1 MKKIFLILITL
12 VPFLGKAQVTL
23 IPDQNFEYVLVNLGI
38 DSDGLVNG
46 QMLTN
51 DALSIVDLRL
61 GFNNIYDLTGL
72 EAFVNLEKLTTY
84 ENPLG
89 GSSFTMTGVVDVSM
103 MPNLK
108 ELDVR
113 SCNIGEIDLSKNPL
127 LEIVR
132 IGSEFDEGIFILN
145 DIKKLDLSNNP
156 NVRFVEATRL
166 YSFNFL
172 NMRNNIANVV
182 VIKLG
187 GAENNNSFYDACIEV
202 DDHIAATYNAAPYDT
217 WTVVSEKKN
226 YFFSDDCK
234 KALSNELFI
243 QNNFKVYP
251 NPAVDYVTIEYD
263 ENAGVQ
269 LRGVQILDSSGK
281 WVRSVNENFHQINVS
296 SLSEGVY
303 LFVIQ
308 TDKGNKT
315 EKVVVK

>member
-23 IPDQNFEYVLVNLGI
+23 IPDWRFEQRLIDLSI
-38 DSDGLVNG
+38 DSDGTING
-46 QMLTN
+46 QIITN
-51 DALSIVDLRL
+51 DAESATSLSIGTSGIV
-61 GFNNIYDLTGL
+61 DLTGL
-72 EAFVNLEKLTTY
+72 NAFINLEKLSTY
-84 ENPLG
+84 YTSIHIPTDANG
-89 GSSFTMTGVVDVSM
+89 YSGVLDVSM

-108 ELDVR
+108 ELDAR
-113 SCNIGEIDLSKNPL
+113 ASNLISIDLSNNPL
-127 LEIVR
+127 LEIVK
-132 IGSEFDEGIFILN
+132 IGNEVFIGDVWIVN
-145 DIKKLDLSNNP
+145 EIKKIDLSNNP
-156 NVRFVEATRL
+156 NVNFVDAYNLFGLE
-166 YSFNFL
+166 FL
-172 NMRNNIANVV
+172 NMRNNAAQVVGIRLGNNQNYSYNV
-182 VIKLG
+182 
-187 GAENNNSFYDACIEV
+187 CIEV
-202 DDHIAATYNAAPYDT
+202 DEPLKASYHAPPYDT
-217 WTVVSEKKN
+217 WIVDGN
-226 YFFSDDCK
+226 HFFSDDCK

-243 QNNFKVYP
+243 QNNFKIYP
-251 NPAVDYVTIEYD
+251 NPATDYVSVEYD